1 MLECK
6 NCFAA
11 LPKGLTH
18 FLLVFVFFVVVVF
31 FPKKVIICWD
41 RFSLIFV
48 PRNLNGKVVRPRLI
62 LFTTQKIGVFILN
75 KSN

>member
-18 FLLVFVFFVVVVF
+18 FLLVFAFFFLLFF
-31 FPKKVIICWD
+31 FPEKVIICWD

-48 PRNLNGKVVRPRLI
+48 RRKLNEKVVRSRLI
-62 LFTTQKIGVFILN
+62 LFATQKNWGHHFEQI
-75 KSN
+75 